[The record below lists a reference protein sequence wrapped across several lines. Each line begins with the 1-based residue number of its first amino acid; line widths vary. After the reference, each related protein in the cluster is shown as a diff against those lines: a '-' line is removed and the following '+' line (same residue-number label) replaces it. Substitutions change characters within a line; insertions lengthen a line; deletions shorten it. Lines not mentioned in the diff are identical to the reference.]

1 MKKKR
6 ANSEKGKGMKFP
18 FVRSPSFRIG
28 KNEEFGFESA
38 SPILRCARAYP
49 LTRSFSS
56 RNYVSSQESSVRWPS
71 GADCLQSSRPIGFHS
86 DTSHA
91 PRGQN

>member
-6 ANSEKGKGMKFP
+6 VNSEKGKGMKFP

-28 KNEEFGFESA
+28 KNEEFGFESV
-38 SPILRCARAYP
+38 SPILRARV
-49 LTRSFSS
+49 SS
-56 RNYVSSQESSVRWPS
+56 DSQFFERNYVSSQESSVRWPS

>member
-6 ANSEKGKGMKFP
+6 VNSEKGKGMKFP

-28 KNEEFGFESA
+28 KNEEFGFESE
-38 SPILRCARAYP
+38 SPILRARVSS

-71 GADCLQSSRPIGFHS
+71 GAECLQSSRPIGFHS

>member
-6 ANSEKGKGMKFP
+6 VNSEKGKGMKFP
-18 FVRSPSFRIG
+18 FGHRLSEMERT
-28 KNEEFGFESA
+28 KNSD
-38 SPILRCARAYP
+38 SHLNLRFAARAYP

-56 RNYVSSQESSVRWPS
+56 WNYVSSQESSVRWPS

>member
-6 ANSEKGKGMKFP
+6 VNSEKGKGMKFP
-18 FVRSPSFRIG
+18 FVRSPSSERT
-28 KNEEFGFESA
+28 KNSD
-38 SPILRCARAYP
+38 SNLNLRFCARAYP

>member
-6 ANSEKGKGMKFP
+6 VNSEKGKGMKFP
-18 FVRSPSFRIG
+18 FVRSPYFRIG
-28 KNEEFGFESA
+28 KNEEFGFESE
-38 SPILRCARAYP
+38 SPILRARARI
-49 LTRSFSS
+49 LCRRSFSS
-56 RNYVSSQESSVRWPS
+56 WNYVSSQESSVRWPS

>member
-6 ANSEKGKGMKFP
+6 VNSEKGKVMKFP

-28 KNEEFGFESA
+28 KNEEFGFESD
-38 SPILRCARAYP
+38 LRFCARAYP

-56 RNYVSSQESSVRWPS
+56 RSYVSSQESSVRWPS

>member
-6 ANSEKGKGMKFP
+6 VNSEEGKGMKFP
-18 FVRSPSFRIG
+18 FVRSPSFRNG
-28 KNEEFGFESA
+28 KNEEFGFASV
-38 SPILRCARAYP
+38 SPIRRARI
-49 LTRSFSS
+49 LCRRSFSS
-56 RNYVSSQESSVRWPS
+56 WNYVSSQESSVRWPS